1 MNDNDTLFKM
11 SKLFQD
17 YSNISLE
24 HTKLINQ
31 LLDIAKDH
39 KERIIYL
46 EYQAREREADCK
58 LNYAKMKSW
67 ENTK

>member
-1 MNDNDTLFKM
+1 MNENETLEKISKM
-11 SKLFQD
+11 IQS
-17 YSNISLE
+17 YSDISLT

-46 EYQAREREADCK
+46 EQQAREREADCK
-58 LNYAKMKSW
+58 LNYAKIKIQ
-67 ENTK
+67 EKK